1 MDLENTKLKIKCNHC
16 GNHIIL
22 TYHTIKC
29 PKCGTS
35 YDPEEVKQIFHNYE
49 SNVENSKVTQV
60 GNALTGAGEAMQGC
74 GQVVSSLGCLI
85 ILIFLLIPLLHFIF
99 SLM

>member
-1 MDLENTKLKIKCNHC
+1 MDLENTKLKLKCNHC
-16 GNHIIL
+16 SNNIIL

-29 PKCGTS
+29 PKCGTL

-49 SNVENSKVTQV
+49 SNVENNKATQV

-74 GQVVSSLGCLI
+74 GQVVSGLGCLI
-85 ILIFLLIPLLHFIF
+85 IIIFLLIPLLQFIF

>member
-1 MDLENTKLKIKCNHC
+1 MDLENTKLKLKCNHC

-49 SNVENSKVTQV
+49 SNVENNKAYQV
-60 GNALTGAGEAMQGC
+60 GQALTNFGDNAQGC
-74 GQVVSSLGCLI
+74 GQTIGALGCLI
-85 ILIFLLIPLLHFIF
+85 FFLPFLWFLLHFIF
-99 SLM
+99 SMM

>member
-1 MDLENTKLKIKCNHC
+1 MDLENTKLKLKCNHC

-29 PKCGTS
+29 PKCCTS

-49 SNVENSKVTQV
+49 SNVENSKATQV
-60 GNALTGAGEAMQGC
+60 GNALVGAGETMQGC
-74 GQVVSSLGCLI
+74 GQALSSLGCLI
-85 ILIFLLIPLLHFIF
+85 IIILLLIPLLHFIF